1 MDGAVGCSCPVLS
14 PNLTWVLVECSRL
27 LLPCGMCWEGA
38 VLCKLLHP
46 RLRAS
51 WGLLWVLAR
60 RENLLIMGMLGH
72 GQSPAVS
79 ALWSSKVPRL
89 FFQTFIFT
97 DGEDEE
103 LKKQAR
109 ESLCVRGLSAR
120 CLGLCWSP
128 AQHPQP
134 GECQKKKPTKVEMLQ
149 CRHGVLW
156 GRGAGSRSPGLGS
169 AQPILPMQ
177 MTPFQAGKQFPLSW
191 ASK

>member
-1 MDGAVGCSCPVLS
+1 
-14 PNLTWVLVECSRL
+14 
-27 LLPCGMCWEGA
+27 
-38 VLCKLLHP
+38 
-46 RLRAS
+46 
-51 WGLLWVLAR
+51 
-60 RENLLIMGMLGH
+60 MGMLGH

-134 GECQKKKPTKVEMLQ
+134 GECQKKKNPQRSKCCSVDTGFYGDVELAAAP
-149 CRHGVLW
+149 RGW
-156 GRGAGSRSPGLGS
+156 GQLSLFSPC
-169 AQPILPMQ
+169 
-177 MTPFQAGKQFPLSW
+177 K
-191 ASK
+191 